1 MALLSHD
8 AGGKPVRA
16 ASGANATLY
25 CNESTAGLSM
35 LHKELAQ
42 LDERVQRL
50 IAAYRQA
57 RLERKR
63 ALQERDRLL
72 ALNAE
77 LKRRIEGVVERI
89 RLLESDQAQ

>member
-1 MALLSHD
+1 
-8 AGGKPVRA
+8 
-16 ASGANATLY
+16 
-25 CNESTAGLSM
+25 M
-35 LHKELAQ
+35 LHNELAQ
-42 LDERVQRL
+42 LEERVQRL

-89 RLLESDQAQ
+89 RTLESDHAP